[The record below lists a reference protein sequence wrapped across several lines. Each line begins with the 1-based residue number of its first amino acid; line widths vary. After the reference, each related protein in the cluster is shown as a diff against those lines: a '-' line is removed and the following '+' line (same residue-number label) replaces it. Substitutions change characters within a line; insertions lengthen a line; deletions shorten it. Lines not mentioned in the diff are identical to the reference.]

1 MKLLCLI
8 AIVVAPLGGCAASA
22 LHEVAQRAMD
32 GCQAVRHLRIES
44 HGMLTGL
51 ANVSCDEGPR
61 APRPEWPAPTLPR
74 RY

>member
-8 AIVVAPLGGCAASA
+8 AIVAAPLGGCASSA

-44 HGMLTGL
+44 HGLTTGS
-51 ANVSCDEGPR
+51 ADVSCDE
-61 APRPEWPAPTLPR
+61 APRVPRFDAPALTLPR

>member
-8 AIVVAPLGGCAASA
+8 AIVAAPLGGCASSA

-32 GCQAVRHLRIES
+32 RCQVVRHARIES
-44 HGMLTGL
+44 SGLLTGS
-51 ANVSCDEGPR
+51 ADVSCDEAPR
-61 APRPEWPAPTLPR
+61 VPRPEWPAPTLPR